1 MTNGIATLA
10 LSFVLCIAVIR
21 AFAQD
26 APRPSAQ
33 DAPVAG
39 KVTIGVTVAEAEL
52 IATGWRASKLIG
64 ASVQNDKSEK
74 IGKLDDI
81 VVAPGG
87 TLSIAVIEVGGFL
100 GIGSHRVGIP
110 VRQLKFS
117 SKAAK
122 LILSGGSKEALKAL
136 PQFEYA
142 D

>member
-1 MTNGIATLA
+1 MTHGIATLA
-10 LSFVLCIAVIR
+10 LSFVLCLVVNR

-26 APRPSAQ
+26 ASRPPAQ

-39 KVTIGVTVAEAEL
+39 RVPIGVSVSEADL
-52 IATGWRASKLIG
+52 IATGWRASKLLG
-64 ASVQNDKSEK
+64 AVVQNDKGEK
-74 IGKLDDI
+74 IGKIDDI
-81 VVAPGG
+81 IVAPGG

-100 GIGSHRVGIP
+100 GIDSHRVGIP

-117 SKAAK
+117 SKAPK
-122 LILSGGSKEALKAL
+122 LILPGGNKEALKAL

>member
-1 MTNGIATLA
+1 MINRIATLA
-10 LSFVLCIAVIR
+10 LSFVLCLVVNR

-26 APRPSAQ
+26 ASRPPAQ

-39 KVTIGVTVAEAEL
+39 RVTIGVTVSEADL
-52 IATGWRASKLIG
+52 IATGWRASKLLG
-64 ASVQNDKSEK
+64 AIVQNDKGEK
-74 IGKLDDI
+74 IGKIDDI
-81 VVAPGG
+81 IVAPGG

-117 SKAAK
+117 SKAPK
-122 LILSGGSKEALKAL
+122 LTLPGGNKEALKAL